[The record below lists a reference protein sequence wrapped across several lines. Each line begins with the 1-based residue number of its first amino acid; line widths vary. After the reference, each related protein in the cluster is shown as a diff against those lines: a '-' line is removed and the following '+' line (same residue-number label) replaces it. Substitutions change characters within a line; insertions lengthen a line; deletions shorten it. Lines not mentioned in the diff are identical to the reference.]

1 MNNLSAK
8 DIHETLGW
16 DELKDLATLGALS
29 EEAIDF
35 LLQEGELL
43 HLDKDDVVF
52 CFGDAGDSFHVI
64 LKGAVSFYKPGKE
77 EKVHI
82 RDYEQGQEIGFVAM
96 VALHQRV
103 GDCIARED
111 SIILKVN
118 SFAFHKLHEELPK
131 AFGVLLLNLSREV
144 ARRLKESDDK
154 LAEHDIHI

>member
-1 MNNLSAK
+1 MKKMSANE
-8 DIHETLGW
+8 IHDNLGW
-16 DELKDLATLGALS
+16 DHLKELATLGALS

-35 LLQEGELL
+35 LLAEGEIMAL
-43 HLDKDDVVF
+43 KQGDVVF
-52 CFGDAGDSFHVI
+52 RFGDPGDAFHVI
-64 LKGAVSFYKPGKE
+64 LQGALSFYRPGQE
-77 EKVHI
+77 GKVHI

-103 GDCIARED
+103 GDCVARED
-111 SIILKVN
+111 SLVLRL
-118 SFAFHKLHEELPK
+118 SSSGFHKLHQEMPK